1 MVLVAP
7 TGATAAVYLSFLYWI
22 SQRIEWAVWSWRFSQ
37 VSAPLQPCSHEAS
50 EPPAAGRQALNPN
63 LRLTLC
69 VCVCVF
75 VRGKVRER
83 ERGRGSES
91 DRERERERER
101 ERRGWHPRMT
111 DGFSWKK
118 GGGGMLTRHFRI
130 CTCSTFRK
138 KHTCKYRGSGRWIYV
153 CACVRA
159 CMCVCRAFFIRTGES
174 CNYHWVLLCTHKA
187 QATQGTLHIHKHTHI
202 VPSHSVQPSWK
213 VPFLPEHQ
221 SDHVTMP
228 ARLVNRPRLA
238 NGYQHPQPHTPHR
251 PTHLLL
257 KVT

>member
-1 MVLVAP
+1 MSSVELEVF
-7 TGATAAVYLSFLYWI
+7 TGQCTPPA
-22 SQRIEWAVWSWRFSQ
+22 
-37 VSAPLQPCSHEAS
+37 LQPWGLWATCSWETSS
-50 EPPAAGRQALNPN
+50 EPQPE
-63 LRLTLC
+63 TDSVC
-69 VCVCVF
+69 VCVCVC
-75 VRGKVRER
+75 ER
-83 ERGRGSES
+83 ESE
-91 DRERERERER
+91 RKRKRKRKWKR
-101 ERRGWHPRMT
+101 QRKRTRKRKRKKGWHPRMT